1 MNKTST
7 TAQLRWNVNASAAL
21 TDAQKAMVRHAL
33 RNRITQSGDIV
44 LSAST
49 ERRQEQNKATAIE
62 RLDTLVT
69 RAITPRT
76 RRIATKPTRASRERR
91 IASKKIRSSIKRLRT
106 TID

>member
-7 TAQLRWNVNASAAL
+7 TAQLRWNVNASTAL

-62 RLDTLVT
+62 RLDALVT

-76 RRIATKPTRASRERR
+76 RRIPTKPTRASRERR